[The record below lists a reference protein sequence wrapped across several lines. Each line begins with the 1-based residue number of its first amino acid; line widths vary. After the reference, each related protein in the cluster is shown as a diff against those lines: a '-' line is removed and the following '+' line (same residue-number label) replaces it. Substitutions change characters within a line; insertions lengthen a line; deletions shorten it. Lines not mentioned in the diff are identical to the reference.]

1 MTGVATGLRLD
12 PSNLTRSTLHCA
24 WVNSQREKFYFSNW
38 VNSFSLLKWKEGSFE
53 DTRFV
58 CDKNWH
64 STSTTAITK
73 RADLKY
79 PICEMLTTIILFGP
93 KKSTHILPGCKKISI
108 EAHSA
113 LIGLGA
119 HTTPVFLFKQV
130 CIVNLILNKSADI
143 GQKMF
148 EEVVCLNISILM
160 NYHLFCIF
168 SYDET
173 IFSIEIWWNLS
184 IDFFHC

>member
-1 MTGVATGLRLD
+1 M
-12 PSNLTRSTLHCA
+12 
-24 WVNSQREKFYFSNW
+24 
-38 VNSFSLLKWKEGSFE
+38 
-53 DTRFV
+53 
-58 CDKNWH
+58 
-64 STSTTAITK
+64 
-73 RADLKY
+73 
-79 PICEMLTTIILFGP
+79 
-93 KKSTHILPGCKKISI
+93 
-108 EAHSA
+108 AHSA

-173 IFSIEIWWNLS
+173 IFSIEIWWNVS
-184 IDFFHC
+184 IDLFHC